1 MPKNGTRAEVNTFV
15 KGLISEASPLNF
27 PANASYDEVNFELH
41 RDGSRSRRLGMD
53 REVGGVLEACYTA
66 LPSAL
71 TGQFNTFVW
80 KSVGGNPLK
89 EFLVVQVA
97 DDLFFYDNKQ
107 AILSTS
113 GSLFQHTLSLANDK
127 DYSLSV
133 VDGKLVIV
141 SGHYLIDVLTYDEL
155 ANTLTH
161 STGALFVRD
170 LWGVEETHAL
180 TETDP
185 LYRPTGT
192 ITDTHAYNLLNQS
205 WAVPRKDKTGT
216 LVNPITQ
223 YESDL
228 SVFPSNSEEVWAG
241 LQYQPV
247 VGAADPYERLY
258 TNLYDERLG
267 ADSTVSRG
275 AFIINFLN
283 RGVSRYDA
291 YISNRYKYPLMDYGS
306 LTLTYDLTTKGATV
320 ATEFAGRMWYAG
332 FNGVASNADKRS
344 PVISNYILFSQLV
357 KSKPDIFNCYQAG
370 DPTSREG
377 NEIVDT
383 DGGTIRIAGA
393 QNIITLSNI
402 GSHLLVF
409 AANGIWSISGG
420 SDYGFTA
427 TNYKV
432 EKLSSYGCIS
442 PSSVVEAGGTI
453 AFWSEDGIFSV
464 GKNQYGALTVTSLT
478 EATIQTRYDSWTLA
492 AKGSAKGFFN
502 SVDKKISWIVKEGT
516 RFSSAIVTKELTL
529 DLSLGAFSENVISN
543 SGSAVEL
550 FSGFITYSATSPV
563 VKYLFIDK
571 SVTDVITFGFSE
583 YKDASFRDW
592 KFKDTV
598 GVDAKAFLLT
608 GAITAGD
615 SAVAKQ
621 TPYLT
626 MHFTNTER
634 TTDSEGVPVEQ
645 SSCFIRTQ
653 WDWAVTADPNKWS
666 SLKQAYRKR
675 QVEFTIPNDLS
686 AYSGLLTTV
695 SKSKLRGKGKAF
707 SLYMETEPYRD
718 CKILGWVVTLNGNAN
733 T

>member
-53 REVGGVLEACYTA
+53 KEVGGALEACYTTPA
-66 LPSAL
+66 EAL

-89 EFLVVQVA
+89 EYLVVQID

-107 AILSTS
+107 PILSTS
-113 GSLFQHTLSLANDK
+113 GWVHSHTVSESYGRN
-127 DYSLSV
+127 YSLVV

-141 SGHYLIDVLTYDEL
+141 SGAPIVEVLTYD
-155 ANTLTH
+155 AASNTLTLDDD
-161 STGALFVRD
+161 SLAVRD
-170 LWGVEETHAL
+170 FWGVEDVGATAEI
-180 TETDP
+180 DP
-185 LYRPTGT
+185 SFRPTGP
-192 ITDTHAYNLLNQS
+192 ITFAHAYNLLNQS
-205 WAVPRKDKTGT
+205 WGIPRKDKTGT

-223 YESDL
+223 YATDL
-228 SVFPSNSEEVWAG
+228 TVLPSNSEEVWAG

-258 TNLYDERLG
+258 TNLYEERIG
-267 ADSTVSRG
+267 SDRTVSKG
-275 AFIINFLN
+275 YFIINPLL
-283 RGVSRYDA
+283 RGTSRYDA
-291 YISNRYKYPLMDYGS
+291 YQQNLLKYPLMSY
-306 LTLTYDLTTKGATV
+306 TLTSLPLDLTTFGATV
-320 ATEFAGRMWYAG
+320 ATEFAGRVFYAG
-332 FNGVASNADKRS
+332 FNGVNSNGDKRT
-344 PVISNYILFSQLV
+344 PVLSNYVMFSQLV
-357 KSKPDIFNCYQAG
+357 KQQTDIYKCYQEG
-370 DPTSREG
+370 DPTSRDG

-393 QNIITLSNI
+393 QTIVALANM

-409 AANGIWSISGG
+409 AANGVWSVSGG

-442 PSSVVEAGGTI
+442 STSVVEAGGTI

-464 GKNQYGALTVTSLT
+464 GKNQYGSLTVSSLT

-492 AKGSAKGFFN
+492 AKGSSKGFFN

-516 RFSSAIVTKELTL
+516 RFSSTIVTKELTL
-529 DLSLGAFSENVISN
+529 DLSLGAFSENIISN

-571 SVTDVITFGFSE
+571 SVTNVITFGFSE

-598 GVDAKAFLLT
+598 GVDAKAYLLT

-634 TTDSEGVPVEQ
+634 TTDAEGVPVEQ

-707 SLYMETEPYRD
+707 SLYMETEPYKD